1 MTLCYLKLQKWDFMK
16 LNLGAGNDIRSD
28 FVNHDVADLLGID
41 IVHDLNSYPWP
52 WQDDSFDTVLAMDI
66 LEHLDDFVKAM
77 EEIHRILKFSGLAT
91 IRVPYWNHSCAYID
105 PTHKRG
111 YHERTFDFF
120 DINSNYYK
128 IRSYYSSARFTI
140 INSVFILD
148 IGYPHFS
155 IPRLGLIYVKRSIS
169 RKIIGFIGTYIPN
182 IIADIEIVMRK
193 V

>member
-1 MTLCYLKLQKWDFMK
+1 MKK
-16 LNLGAGNDIRSD
+16 LNLGAGKDIKDS
-28 FVNHDVADLLGID
+28 FINHDIADLTGMD
-41 IVHDLNSYPWP
+41 VVHDLNNYPWP
-52 WQDDSFDTVLAMDI
+52 WKDATFDLILAVDV

-169 RKIIGFIGTYIPN
+169 RKIIGFMGDYIPN
-182 IIADIEIVMRK
+182 IIADIEIVMKK